1 MKVISIV
8 VPIYKVKIEYLKK
21 CLDSIQ
27 KQTYKNI
34 QVILILDGT
43 TDKIYEFCDKY
54 RENDSRFEI
63 INRENKGVSYSRN
76 EGISCSKG
84 EWVTFVDADDWIE
97 KEMCE
102 NCINTIEKIDQD
114 KVQFIM
120 FKNFQNYENKQER
133 ISESFNSDKYIDKQ
147 EKIQLFQSTYGTKYG
162 GISSSETVWKN
173 FYNKKFLVENNIF
186 FPNNIAIGEDLLFNY
201 MVWKKSKCGYF
212 VNLPV
217 YHYRVNE
224 ESVMNNSKKII
235 EKYEKLFPEFN
246 NLVESMPY
254 EYKKDYEGFYL
265 KQIYRFAR
273 KCYFYKGFNIKSFK
287 RKVSEDLYLNKIKK
301 IKLSNYNLKK
311 KIFAFLLKRRLYIL
325 SGCIVFFIN
334 LKGEK

>member
-102 NCINTIEKIDQD
+102 KCINTIEK
-114 KVQFIM
+114 
-120 FKNFQNYENKQER
+120 NR
-133 ISESFNSDKYIDKQ
+133 
-147 EKIQLFQSTYGTKYG
+147 
-162 GISSSETVWKN
+162 
-173 FYNKKFLVENNIF
+173 
-186 FPNNIAIGEDLLFNY
+186 
-201 MVWKKSKCGYF
+201 
-212 VNLPV
+212 
-217 YHYRVNE
+217 
-224 ESVMNNSKKII
+224 
-235 EKYEKLFPEFN
+235 
-246 NLVESMPY
+246 
-254 EYKKDYEGFYL
+254 
-265 KQIYRFAR
+265 
-273 KCYFYKGFNIKSFK
+273 
-287 RKVSEDLYLNKIKK
+287 
-301 IKLSNYNLKK
+301 
-311 KIFAFLLKRRLYIL
+311 
-325 SGCIVFFIN
+325 
-334 LKGEK
+334 